1 MADLNFNDPH
11 RLGSVIV
18 PEMTL
23 PDQVHQIVAAV
34 ARKFIDLHRGTDDDR
49 REATKRAVQT
59 IRARLAGQGVLDG
72 ARWVHKT
79 QHSNLA
85 APSKDAV
92 AFVPEGP
99 IEHGRRAGMFMFDTI
114 NGTTREPNPP
124 GPGEFGEQF
133 ILVVDPRDWLG
144 DTTTTTTTA
153 PGTAATH
160 KYDGGG
166 NDTDTCDICQ
176 RHRDD
181 PVHAIPESR
190 VPHKYDGGEQDTGR
204 CDICQKAKDDP
215 IHSAQPDP
223 STTEQ
228 LLRQILEAT
237 KRQEQKLD
245 SLIEALRPR

>member
-1 MADLNFNDPH
+1 
-11 RLGSVIV
+11 V

-49 REATKRAVQT
+49 REATKRGVQT
-59 IRARLAGQGVLDG
+59 IRAKLVGQGVLDG

-85 APSKDAV
+85 APSKDAI

-114 NGTTREPNPP
+114 NGTTREANPP

-133 ILVVDPRDWLG
+133 ILVVEPKDWLE
-144 DTTTTTTTA
+144 DTTTT
-153 PGTAATH
+153 H
-160 KYDGGG
+160 KYNGGG
-166 NDTDTCDICQ
+166 SDTDTCDVCQ

-215 IHSAQPDP
+215 IHHAQPDP

-245 SLIEALRPR
+245 SLIEALKQR

>member
-1 MADLNFNDPH
+1 M
-11 RLGSVIV
+11 IV

-59 IRARLAGQGVLDG
+59 IRARLVGQGVLDG

-85 APSKDAV
+85 APSKDAI
-92 AFVPEGP
+92 AFVPDGP
-99 IEHGRRAGMFMFDTI
+99 VEHGRKAGMFMFDTI
-114 NGTTREPNPP
+114 NGTTREANPP

-133 ILVVDPRDWLG
+133 ILVVEAKDWLADG
-144 DTTTTTTTA
+144 TT
-153 PGTAATH
+153 PATPATQPTH
-160 KYDGGG
+160 RYDGGG
-166 NDTDTCDICQ
+166 NDTDRCDICQ
-176 RHRDD
+176 KHRDD
-181 PVHAIPESR
+181 PVHAIPESK
-190 VPHKYDGGEQDTGR
+190 VPHKYDGGEHDTGR
-204 CDICQKAKDDP
+204 CDICQKAKADP
-215 IHSAQPDP
+215 IHSAPAVP
-223 STTEQ
+223 STTEE

-245 SLIEALRPR
+245 TLIEALKQR